1 MSDLRKNN
9 ENKKSVRNLTIL
21 NSVAEASVLK
31 LNRMVLA
38 MLIGLM
44 AVVIV
49 MGALLMPEKYTFNQV
64 VQAVDPVEL
73 YEVQMNP
80 VLSAEVD
87 ALKSQLV
94 TLVSGSIESK
104 LKTLEDAL
112 RNGTITKTGLNTIR
126 ALQEDLVV
134 LKTYSETGAG
144 RLIAQKYLAQPKN
157 LESIALAE
165 QVSQLK
171 SLVYFLITSCGLMV
185 AVVGGVWVRKRYA
198 LENHASEQK
207 KIS

>member
-1 MSDLRKNN
+1 MGGLRKNN

-134 LKTYSETGAG
+134 LKTYSETGTG